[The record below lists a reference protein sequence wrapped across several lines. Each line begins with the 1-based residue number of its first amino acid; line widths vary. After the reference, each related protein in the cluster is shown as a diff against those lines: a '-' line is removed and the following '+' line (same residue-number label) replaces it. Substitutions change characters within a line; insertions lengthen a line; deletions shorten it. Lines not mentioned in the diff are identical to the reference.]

1 VPGFAMP
8 ACRQTTTEVAT
19 IWTIFSPPRTALG
32 QQYTWSSIDGLG
44 MSSDREKIDAS
55 NAEIMTLME
64 ELKPRF
70 FEELTSV
77 GNCLDHRPG
86 EQTSFPGTFGDG
98 T

>member
-1 VPGFAMP
+1 M
-8 ACRQTTTEVAT
+8 R
-19 IWTIFSPPRTALG
+19 
-32 QQYTWSSIDGLG
+32 
-44 MSSDREKIDAS
+44 SDRGKIDAS

-86 EQTSFPGTFGDG
+86 EQTFFPGTFGDG